1 MSQQTDQSLPGPTPA
16 GSDASRSDVAA
27 EQVGRGTASVDETAE
42 GTQTAAPVTASIT
55 TLGVRGEEREDFTKA
70 ESKRLRRRSLA
81 LLGSLAAPLK
91 LRLVLLGIV
100 VVVSTAGTV
109 AGPALIAW
117 GIDNALPAVLDR
129 NDWVPAFGVVAT
141 YIVVAVLGAVLT
153 AWYTVLAARISQA
166 ILFDLRKRVFLHTQ
180 RLSLEFHETYTSGR
194 IISRQTSDLDSI
206 RELLDS
212 GLNQLIQGV
221 LYMVFTAVALVLLDP
236 TSGLVLAVSLVPLWF
251 LIRWFQTN
259 SQTLFRATRVTSA
272 RVIVHFVETMT
283 GIRAVQAFRKESR
296 NRDEYGGFVED
307 YRVANTKVFNLFG
320 TFDPVLV
327 LIGNATLAAVV
338 IVGGFRIVGG
348 TLEVGALLAVALYAK
363 RFFDPAQ
370 ELAMFYNG
378 YQSASAAM
386 EKISGV
392 LEERPSVPDPVK
404 PVKIPDATGRMDFD
418 DVVFA
423 YNKGK
428 VVLPEFDL
436 HIPAG
441 QTIALVGSTGAG
453 KSTLAKLMAR
463 FYDPSQGSVKLDG
476 VDLREIDPK
485 DMRRA
490 IVMVTQEAY
499 LFSGTVADNI
509 ALGKPGA
516 SRAEIEASAKAVG
529 AHEFIMALPDGY
541 DTDVNKRGG
550 RVSAGQR
557 QLLSFARAF
566 IADPKVLILD
576 EATASLDIPSERLVQ
591 EGLETL
597 LADRTAVIIAHR
609 LSTVAIAHRVLVME
623 YGRIV
628 EDGTPDDLIAGTGR
642 FAQLHAAWRDSLV

>member
-1 MSQQTDQSLPGPTPA
+1 MSQQEQNLPL
-16 GSDASRSDVAA
+16 D
-27 EQVGRGTASVDETAE
+27 
-42 GTQTAAPVTASIT
+42 TAAGPGGADPVVDDIADTQSAAPITASIT

-91 LRLVLLGIV
+91 ARLVLLAV
-100 VVVSTAGTV
+100 VVVISTAGTV

-141 YIVVAVLGAVLT
+141 YIVVAIAGAVLT

-221 LYMVFTAVALVLLDP
+221 LYMVFTAIALVALDP
-236 TSGLVLAVSLVPLWF
+236 TSGLVLALSLVPLWF

-296 NRDEYGGFVED
+296 NRDEYGGYVED
-307 YRVANTKVFNLFG
+307 YRLANTKVFNLFG

-348 TLEVGALLAVALYAK
+348 SLEVGALLAVALYAK

-392 LEERPSVPDPVK
+392 LEEQPSVPDPAK
-404 PVKIPDATGRMDFD
+404 PTKLPDATGKMDFD

-423 YNKGK
+423 YKAGK

-476 VDLREIDPK
+476 VDLRDLDPK

-516 SRAEIEASAKAVG
+516 SREEIEAAARAVG

>member
-1 MSQQTDQSLPGPTPA
+1 MSQQ
-16 GSDASRSDVAA
+16 
-27 EQVGRGTASVDETAE
+27 EQVPPVDTATGPGGADPVLDEGAAA
-42 GTQTAAPVTASIT
+42 QAAAPITASIT
-55 TLGVRGEEREDFTKA
+55 TQGVRGEEREDFTKA

-91 LRLVLLGIV
+91 ARLVLLGVV

-117 GIDNALPAVLDR
+117 GIDNALPRVMDE

-221 LYMVFTAVALVLLDP
+221 LYMVFTGIALVLLDP

-296 NRDEYGGFVED
+296 NRDEYGRYVED

-348 TLEVGALLAVALYAK
+348 SLEVGALLAVALYAK

-392 LEERPSVPDPVK
+392 LEERPSVPDPAK
-404 PVKIPDATGRMDFD
+404 PVRLPEATGAMDFD
-418 DVVFA
+418 DVEFA
-423 YNKGK
+423 YNAGK

-463 FYDPSQGSVKLDG
+463 FYDPSRGSVRLDG

-499 LFSGTVADNI
+499 LFSGSVADNI

-516 SRAEIEASAKAVG
+516 TRDEIVRAAEAVG
-529 AHEFIMALPDGY
+529 AHTFIEALPDGY

>member
-1 MSQQTDQSLPGPTPA
+1 MSQQ
-16 GSDASRSDVAA
+16 
-27 EQVGRGTASVDETAE
+27 EQVPPVDTATGPGGADPVLDEAAAA
-42 GTQTAAPVTASIT
+42 AAPVTASIT
-55 TLGVRGEEREDFTKA
+55 TQGVRGEEREDFTKA

-91 LRLVLLGIV
+91 ARLVLLGVV

-117 GIDNALPAVLDR
+117 GIDNALPRVMDE

-221 LYMVFTAVALVLLDP
+221 LYMVFTGIALVLLDP

-296 NRDEYGGFVED
+296 NRDEYGRYVED

-348 TLEVGALLAVALYAK
+348 SLEVGALLAVALYAK

-392 LEERPSVPDPVK
+392 LEERPSVPDPAK
-404 PVKIPDATGRMDFD
+404 PVRLPEATGAMDFD
-418 DVVFA
+418 DVEFA
-423 YNKGK
+423 YNAGK

-463 FYDPSQGSVKLDG
+463 FYDPSRGSVRLDG

-499 LFSGTVADNI
+499 LFSGSVADNI

-516 SRAEIEASAKAVG
+516 TRDEIVRAAEAVG
-529 AHEFIMALPDGY
+529 AHTFIEALPDGY

-591 EGLETL
+591 DGLETL

>member
-1 MSQQTDQSLPGPTPA
+1 MSQQGDTNQTLGTPA
-16 GSDASRSDVAA
+16 QPIGTTDRPGGSDPELQDPAA
-27 EQVGRGTASVDETAE
+27 AQA
-42 GTQTAAPVTASIT
+42 AAPVTASIT

-91 LRLVLLGIV
+91 MRLVLLGV
-100 VVVSTAGTV
+100 VVVISTAGTV

-117 GIDNALPAVLDR
+117 GIDNALPAVLDQ
-129 NDWVPAFGVVAT
+129 NDWVPAFAVVST

-221 LYMVFTAVALVLLDP
+221 LYMAFTAVALVVLDP

-259 SQTLFRATRVTSA
+259 SQTLFRATRVASA

-307 YRVANTKVFNLFG
+307 YRVSNTKVFNLFG

-338 IVGGFRIVGG
+338 IVGGFRVVGG

-404 PVKIPDATGRMDFD
+404 PTKLADARGKMDFD

-428 VVLPEFDL
+428 VVLPAFDL
-436 HIPAG
+436 HIPSG

-463 FYDPSQGSVKLDG
+463 FYDPTQGSVKLDG
-476 VDLREIDPK
+476 VDLRDLDTK

-516 SRAEIEASAKAVG
+516 SRSEIEASAKAVG

-623 YGRIV
+623 YGEIV
-628 EDGTPDDLIAGTGR
+628 EDGTPADLIAGTGR